1 MTSLLPS
8 TSPPLYGRTIT
19 GRTIY
24 LASAPF
30 MKINTITP
38 MIMGLF
44 NHFDLIFSVFNHPAC
59 NGPALM
65 RVRVKSGFEVLTVA
79 LSVT

>member
-1 MTSLLPS
+1 
-8 TSPPLYGRTIT
+8 
-19 GRTIY
+19 
-24 LASAPF
+24 
-30 MKINTITP
+30 MKNYTITP
-38 MIMGLF
+38 MIMELF
-44 NHFDLIFSVFNHPAC
+44 NHFDLIDFVFNCPAY